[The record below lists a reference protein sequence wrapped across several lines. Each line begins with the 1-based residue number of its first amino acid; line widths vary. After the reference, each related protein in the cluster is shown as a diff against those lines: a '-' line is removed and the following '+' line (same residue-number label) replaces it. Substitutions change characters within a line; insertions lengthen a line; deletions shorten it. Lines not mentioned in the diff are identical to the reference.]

1 MRCLRLTAGLLP
13 AVLAVPL
20 MLPGVATGIG
30 PPATSV
36 AASGSWTAVE
46 PRSPGTTNNDL
57 LGVAVLS
64 SSNAWAV
71 GTYAAEAGGRTLVE
85 RWNGTAWSVVHSPDP
100 GESGDFLTAVSAVS
114 PASIWAVG
122 QDASPGNTLIL
133 HWNGTSWRRVT
144 SPGLGTADDYL
155 FGVHVVSANDIWAV
169 GSYTGGPPVEKTLI
183 LHWNGKTWAQVP
195 SPNPGST
202 NWLYGVTATSG
213 GSAWAVG
220 STGSEG
226 APRPFILHWDG
237 ATWKQVP
244 APHLQGTDGQLLG
257 VDAISA
263 QDVWAVGDLSDSMGE
278 QTVILHWNGATWTRT
293 PSPDPGSA
301 DADYSLAGLAATS
314 PSNAWAAG
322 SEYNGSTYRSLILHW
337 DGTAWT
343 TQASPNPGSGGNLS
357 GIAASSAANAWAVG
371 QFGTASGD
379 EAAFALHCCVST
391 GKPTS
396 PGA

>member
-1 MRCLRLTAGLLP
+1 MRCLRLPAGLLP

-36 AASGSWTAVE
+36 AAGGSWTAVE

-64 SSNAWAV
+64 PRNAWAV
-71 GTYAAEAGGRTLVE
+71 GTYADEAGGQTLIE

-100 GESGDFLTAVSAVS
+100 GEGGDFLGAVSAVS

-122 QDASPGNTLIL
+122 EDDSPGKTLIL
-133 HWNGTSWRRVT
+133 HWNGTSWRQVT
-144 SPGLGTADDYL
+144 SPSPGGAFDYL

-169 GSYTGGPPVEKTLI
+169 GNYTNGPPVEKSLI
-183 LHWNGKTWAQVP
+183 LHWNGKTWARVP

-202 NWLYGVTATSG
+202 NWLYGVTATSAA
-213 GSAWAVG
+213 SAWAVG
-220 STGSEG
+220 STGS
-226 APRPFILHWDG
+226 RPFILHWNG

-244 APHLQGTDGQLLG
+244 APHLPGTDDELLA

-263 QDVWAVGDLSDSMGE
+263 QDVWAVGDLSDSTGE
-278 QTVILHWNGATWTRT
+278 RTVILHWNGTAWTRT

-301 DADYSLAGLAATS
+301 DADYSLASLAATS

-322 SEYNGSTYRSLILHW
+322 SVSNGVTYRPLILHW
-337 DGTAWT
+337 DGAAWT
-343 TQASPNPGSGGNLS
+343 TQASPNPGTGSDLS

-371 QFGTASGD
+371 QFGAAGGD
-379 EAAFALHCCVST
+379 AAFALHCCVST
-391 GKPTS
+391 GNPTS